1 LSVIFLPLSIVT
13 GGKHWQK
20 YGPKKD
26 L

>member
-20 YGPKKD
+20 HGPKKD